1 MPRRIRD
8 DVQFAGV
15 SGMTVYAIVQLKIH
29 DRPTYDRYMSR
40 FMPVFEKFNGKV
52 LAADDKPKVLEGKCD
67 ASRVVLLSF
76 PDKQSFFAWAGSPAY
91 QEIAKDRIAAAE
103 TMVLLA
109 EGNA

>member
-1 MPRRIRD
+1 
-8 DVQFAGV
+8 
-15 SGMTVYAIVQLKIH
+15 MTVYAIVQLKIH

-109 EGNA
+109 EGIA